1 MAAMESRLAREL
13 AEELIAAMGQLTP
26 EERLQ
31 AFLSHSRFMC
41 ELYEAGRRNRSGGPA
56 QQPS

>member
-13 AEELIAAMGQLTP
+13 AQELIAAMQRLTP

-31 AFLSHSRFMC
+31 AFLSHSRFMS
-41 ELYEAGRRNRSGGPA
+41 ELYEAGRRHRSGPA
-56 QQPS
+56 QQPKS